1 MTDQTPQ
8 ESAVL
13 YRAATTHAL
22 RVLNGVRIDQ
32 LDDPTPCSEWNVRD
46 LIMHCIGG
54 QQFAGGMLT
63 GKPTGHDFGGIG
75 TLEPVPDD
83 VAIMST
89 EYQRCTA
96 AVLATADDVAAME
109 RTIVLPIATISGA
122 EFLFTEFMD
131 QLVHSWDLAI
141 ATGQDATLDP
151 ALAEAAQSLFQI
163 GGLFGQGGMGETV
176 EVPET
181 ATSQDKLLAAVGR
194 NPDHP
199 ID

>member
-1 MTDQTPQ
+1 MADQTPQ
-8 ESAVL
+8 ESATL
-13 YRAATTHAL
+13 YSAATTHAL
-22 RVLNGVRIDQ
+22 KVLNGVRIDQ

-63 GKPTGHDFGGIG
+63 GKPTSIEFGGIA

-83 VAIMST
+83 VATMSA
-89 EYQRCTA
+89 EYQRSTA
-96 AVLATADDVAAME
+96 AVLATADDSTSME
-109 RTIVLPIATISGA
+109 RTIVLPIATITGA

-151 ALAEAAQSLFQI
+151 ALAEAAHTLFQP
-163 GGLFGQGGMGETV
+163 GGLFGPGGMGETV

-181 ATSQDKLLAAVGR
+181 ATTQDKLLAAVGR
-194 NPDHP
+194 NPGHP
-199 ID
+199 IA